1 MTSIAKKKLVSTRLQ
16 KLNLTK
22 MYKQIAA
29 NKRNTIF
36 IMLGFVL
43 LVTAI
48 GAAIAY
54 FVGDWWVTAWVLI
67 VAAIYAL
74 VQYFLAGSL
83 AVAMTGAKEITKHDN
98 PRLYN
103 TVENLAITA
112 GLPMPKVYIINDA
125 APNAFATGR
134 DPEHAI
140 VAATT
145 GLLDIMD
152 NKELT
157 AVMAHEL
164 SHVKNYDIRVSM
176 ITFGLV
182 CVVGFISDLGV
193 RMMWLTSHADDDDR
207 SPIGLIVIILTSLL
221 APIIASIAQMA
232 VSREREYLAD
242 ASAAHLT
249 RYPEGM
255 ISALKKLDTHARP
268 MKQQNPA
275 TEALFIN
282 NPLRK
287 NAVNNLFSTHPPI
300 EKRIERLEHA
310 KEKF

>member
-1 MTSIAKKKLVSTRLQ
+1 
-16 KLNLTK
+16 

-29 NKRNTIF
+29 NKRNTVL

-43 LVTAI
+43 VIAGLGALFAYLFEDVWI
-48 GAAIAY
+48 G
-54 FVGDWWVTAWVLI
+54 VWVLVI
-67 VAAIYAL
+67 ATIYA
-74 VQYFLAGSL
+74 VIQYFLSSSL
-83 AVAMTGAKEITKHDN
+83 AVAMTGAKEIHKKDH

-103 TVENLAITA
+103 TVENLTITA
-112 GLPMPKVYIINDA
+112 GLPMPKVYIINDP

-134 DPEHAI
+134 DPKHAV

-152 NKELT
+152 NNELT

-182 CVVGFISDLGV
+182 CVVGLIADLGT
-193 RMMWLTSHADDDDR
+193 RMVFLTRARDDEDN
-207 SPIGLIVIILTSLL
+207 SPIGLIVVLLVSLL
-221 APIIASIAQMA
+221 APIAASLAQLA

-242 ASAAHLT
+242 ASAVQLT

-268 MKQQNPA
+268 MKRQNPA
-275 TEALFIN
+275 TEALYIN

-287 NAVNNLFSTHPPI
+287 SAVNNLFSTHPPI
-300 EKRIERLEHA
+300 EKRIERLEHG
-310 KEKF
+310 KNTF

>member
-1 MTSIAKKKLVSTRLQ
+1 
-16 KLNLTK
+16 

-29 NKRNTIF
+29 NKRNTVL

-43 LVTAI
+43 VIAGLGALFAYLFEDVWI
-48 GAAIAY
+48 G
-54 FVGDWWVTAWVLI
+54 VWVLVI
-67 VAAIYAL
+67 ATIYA
-74 VQYFLAGSL
+74 VIQYFLSSSL
-83 AVAMTGAKEITKHDN
+83 AVAMTGAKEIHKKDH

-103 TVENLAITA
+103 TVENLTITA
-112 GLPMPKVYIINDA
+112 GLPMPKVYIINDP

-134 DPEHAI
+134 DPKHAV

-152 NKELT
+152 NNELT

-182 CVVGFISDLGV
+182 CVVGLIADLGT
-193 RMMWLTSHADDDDR
+193 RMIFLTRARDDEDN
-207 SPIGLIVIILTSLL
+207 SPIGLIVVLLVSLL
-221 APIIASIAQMA
+221 APIAASLAQLA

-242 ASAAHLT
+242 ASAVQLT

-268 MKQQNPA
+268 MKRQNPA
-275 TEALFIN
+275 TEALYIN

-287 NAVNNLFSTHPPI
+287 SAVNNLFSTHPPI
-300 EKRIERLEHA
+300 EKRIERLEHG
-310 KEKF
+310 KNPF

>member
-1 MTSIAKKKLVSTRLQ
+1 
-16 KLNLTK
+16 

-29 NKRNTIF
+29 NKRNTIL

-54 FVGDWWVTAWVLI
+54 FFGDWWVTIWVVV

-74 VQYFLAGSL
+74 IQYFAASSL
-83 AVAMTGAKEITKHDN
+83 AVAMTGAKEITKRDN

-182 CVVGFISDLGV
+182 CVIGFISDLGV
-193 RMMWLTSHADDDDR
+193 RMMWLTNNYDDEDS
-207 SPIGLIVIILTSLL
+207 SPIGLIVIIITSLL

>member
-1 MTSIAKKKLVSTRLQ
+1 
-16 KLNLTK
+16 

-29 NKRNTIF
+29 NKRNTVLIMIGF
-36 IMLGFVL
+36 IL
-43 LVTAI
+43 LIAAI
-48 GAAIAY
+48 GGVFAY
-54 FVGDWWVTAWVLI
+54 FFDNFSVALWVLI
-67 VAAIYAL
+67 VAIIYAV
-74 VQYFLAGSL
+74 VQYYLSASL
-83 AVAMTGAKEITKHDN
+83 AVAMTGAKEITKKDH

-103 TVENLAITA
+103 TVENLTIST
-112 GLPMPKVYIINDA
+112 GLPMPKVYIIEDA

-134 DPEHAI
+134 DPEHAV

-164 SHVKNYDIRVSM
+164 SHVKNYDIRVSA

-182 CVVGFISDLGV
+182 CIVGYISDLGI
-193 RMMWLTSHADDDDR
+193 RMMFYANHGDDEDN
-207 SPIGLIVIILTSLL
+207 SPIGLIAVIAVSIL
-221 APIIASIAQMA
+221 APIAASVAQLA

-242 ASAAHLT
+242 ASAAHIT

-268 MKQQNPA
+268 MKRQNAA

-282 NPLRK
+282 NPLK
-287 NAVNNLFSTHPPI
+287 KGFVNNLFSTHPPI
-300 EKRIERLEHA
+300 EKRIERLEHG
-310 KEKF
+310 KNSF

>member
-1 MTSIAKKKLVSTRLQ
+1 
-16 KLNLTK
+16 

-29 NKRNTIF
+29 NKRNTIL
-36 IMLGFVL
+36 IMIGFVVVIVAL
-43 LVTAI
+43 
-48 GAAIAY
+48 GALFAY
-54 FVGDWWVTAWVLI
+54 LFDDWWISAWVLI
-67 VAAIYAL
+67 IAVIYAV
-74 VQYFLAGSL
+74 VQYFLSASL
-83 AVAMTGAKEITKHDN
+83 AVAMTGAKEIHKKDH

-103 TVENLAITA
+103 TVENLTITA
-112 GLPMPKVYIINDA
+112 GLPMPKVYIINDP

-134 DPEHAI
+134 DPKHAI

-182 CVVGFISDLGV
+182 CVVGLIADLGT
-193 RMMWLTSHADDDDR
+193 RMIFLTRARDDEDN
-207 SPIGLIVIILTSLL
+207 SPIGLIVMLLVSIL
-221 APIIASIAQMA
+221 APVAASLAQFA

-242 ASAAHLT
+242 ASAVQLT

-268 MKQQNPA
+268 MKRQNPA
-275 TEALFIN
+275 TEALYIN

-287 NAVNNLFSTHPPI
+287 SAVNTLFSTHPPI
-300 EKRIERLEHA
+300 EKRIERLEHG
-310 KEKF
+310 KNTF

>member
-1 MTSIAKKKLVSTRLQ
+1 
-16 KLNLTK
+16 

-29 NKRNTIF
+29 NKRNTVL

-43 LVTAI
+43 VIAGLGALFAYLFEDVWI
-48 GAAIAY
+48 G
-54 FVGDWWVTAWVLI
+54 VWVLV
-67 VAAIYAL
+67 VATIYAT
-74 VQYFLAGSL
+74 VQYFLSASL
-83 AVAMTGAKEITKHDN
+83 AVAMTGAKEIHKKDH

-103 TVENLAITA
+103 TVENLTITA
-112 GLPMPKVYIINDA
+112 GLPMPKVYIINDP

-134 DPEHAI
+134 DPKHAV

-152 NKELT
+152 NNELT

-182 CVVGFISDLGV
+182 CVVGLIADLGT
-193 RMMWLTSHADDDDR
+193 RMIFLTRARDDEDN
-207 SPIGLIVIILTSLL
+207 SPIGLIVLLLVSLL
-221 APIIASIAQMA
+221 APVAASLAQLA

-242 ASAAHLT
+242 ASAVQLT
-249 RYPEGM
+249 RYPEDM

-268 MKQQNPA
+268 MKRQNPA
-275 TEALFIN
+275 TEALYIN

-287 NAVNNLFSTHPPI
+287 SAVNNLFSTHPPI
-300 EKRIERLEHA
+300 EKRIERLEHG
-310 KEKF
+310 KNTF